1 MASQFVACILNI
13 VSAIKHSQRIDI
25 TEEERSHGEKL
36 EYGALIQQV
45 LGFYIMFAIIYI
57 AATYGDND
65 IMQT

>member
-1 MASQFVACILNI
+1 MASQLVACILNI
-13 VSAIKHSQRIDI
+13 VSAIRHSQNTAI
-25 TEEERSHGEKL
+25 TAEDRSHGEKL

-45 LGFYIMFAIIYI
+45 LGFYIMFTIIYI